1 MGNITFD
8 QIRGPLERIIL
19 VALGWLAAK
28 GYISPAEVA
37 GYATLV
43 IGILAA
49 AYGWWQNRPK
59 AIAQSAAALPGTTV
73 ITAPAIAAA
82 TPEGNI
88 LSNANVEVVKK

>member
-1 MGNITFD
+1 MPNITFD
-8 QIRGPLERIIL
+8 QIRGPIERIIL

-37 GYATLV
+37 GYATLAIAV
-43 IGILAA
+43 IAA
-49 AYGWWQNRPK
+49 FYGWWQNRPT

-73 ITAPAIAAA
+73 ITTPNIAAS

-88 LSNANVEVVKK
+88 VSNANVEVVHK